1 MDAFTLALVVGT
13 ASIAFPFGWIV
24 GRESQRRFNR
34 RMSDIDKRTRAIQ
47 WPIDHDNRSK

>member
-24 GRESQRRFNR
+24 GRDSQRRFNR
-34 RMSDIDKRTRAIQ
+34 RMADIERRKRAIC
-47 WPIDHDNRSK
+47 WPAGHQK